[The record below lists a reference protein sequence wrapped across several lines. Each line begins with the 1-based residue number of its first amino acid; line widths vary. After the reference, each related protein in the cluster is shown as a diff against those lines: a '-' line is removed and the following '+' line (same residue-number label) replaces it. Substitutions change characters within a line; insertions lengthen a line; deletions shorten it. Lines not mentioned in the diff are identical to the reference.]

1 MRFDNRALKE
11 AARKSLARSS
21 CDHRRLVLIHTGVV
35 CLANILISLLVF
47 YLNRQIEDTGG
58 IGGLDRRNL
67 LSTVTTVAQLAQTVL
82 LLFWG
87 FGYTS
92 VSIDLARDHIPERD
106 CLLDGFRLV
115 GPILRLTLL
124 KGLLMGGTL
133 FFSIQ
138 VASFFFCMTPWADP
152 LMDFTVIYLEST
164 DYAAMEAALIA
175 VLEQIQL
182 PMMGITALV
191 FLVLSVP
198 ALCRFRFAD
207 LILMDDP
214 SVGAMK
220 AVTGSARL
228 LRHRCGALLRLDL
241 HFWWYHLPY
250 FLLMLLGNVS
260 FLSSYF
266 GFTIPFDSEI
276 TSLICTVTA
285 SVGLFLLSL
294 WRKSL
299 VRLTYVNAYDLLL
312 DPPEKFRSQL

>member
-11 AARKSLARSS
+11 AARKSLAGSS

-67 LSTVTTVAQLAQTVL
+67 LSTVATVAQLAQTVL

-87 FGYTS
+87 FGFTS
-92 VSIDLARDHIPERD
+92 ASIDLARDHIPERD

-124 KGLLMGGTL
+124 KGILLGGVL

-138 VASFFFCMTPWADP
+138 VASFLFCMTPWAGP

-164 DYAAMEAALIA
+164 DYAAMEAALLA

-207 LILMDDP
+207 LILVDNP

-250 FLLMLLGNVS
+250 FLLMLLGNIS

-266 GFTIPFDSEI
+266 GFTIPFDPEI
-276 TSLICTVTA
+276 ASLVCTVIA

-294 WRKSL
+294 WRKRL

-312 DPPEKFRSQL
+312 DSRPQP

>member
-191 FLVLSVP
+191 FLVLSILTLHNRKTCKQCIRRHTP
-198 ALCRFRFAD
+198 ARWAW
-207 LILMDDP
+207 II
-214 SVGAMK
+214 
-220 AVTGSARL
+220 VT
-228 LRHRCGALLRLDL
+228 
-241 HFWWYHLPY
+241 
-250 FLLMLLGNVS
+250 
-260 FLSSYF
+260 LSSCAPKLC
-266 GFTIPFDSEI
+266 II
-276 TSLICTVTA
+276 ILIEPIIII
-285 SVGLFLLSL
+285 LLTTL
-294 WRKSL
+294 
-299 VRLTYVNAYDLLL
+299 N
-312 DPPEKFRSQL
+312 